1 MKTFEEMI
9 KEVSAS
15 YKNNKEDNCETSH
28 CETSRC
34 EIVIS
39 YDLDKEEEAKIIKG
53 NKDLDDVYAILW
65 AVGKKMGEIF
75 EMDGEKISKE
85 LVANIIKVIAKEAAN
100 NIFKDLEDLLKI

>member
-15 YKNNKEDNCETSH
+15 YKNNKEDDGKSSPCEKKL
-28 CETSRC
+28 C
-34 EIVIS
+34 VIS
-39 YDLDKEEEAKIIKG
+39 YDLDKEEEAEIIKG
-53 NKDLDDVYAILW
+53 NKDLDDIYAILW